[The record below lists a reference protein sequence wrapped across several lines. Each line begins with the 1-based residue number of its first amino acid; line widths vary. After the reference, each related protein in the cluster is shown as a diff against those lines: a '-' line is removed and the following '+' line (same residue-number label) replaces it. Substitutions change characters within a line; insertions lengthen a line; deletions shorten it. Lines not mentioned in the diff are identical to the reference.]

1 MRVKIDE
8 APQDLRRRAAH
19 RLESIRGTPMGA
31 GADGARLGDEAC
43 PIYRPDIK
51 GVAYWEFE
59 IVGLKGTQ
67 ARDRKGEGNGVGFM
81 LATAGRHDVP
91 LSHWSLG
98 IEPPSRALEAKAAD
112 SGKVARVVKLDTL
125 AYAAED
131 AVGTYLAHVGQFPPL
146 ISGIGTDLKKR
157 QGISSV
163 TALPGTA
170 SENDDAPAELA
181 LSRGGAPVP
190 KLKVTAWRS
199 WADAKRRYAA
209 AYKPHLTAL
218 AEHAAAAWEIEDLL
232 AKFGEGIQEG
242 GRLTVP
248 LLKPGKAEVTGDGA
262 KAIRM
267 SRIERPAPAVVL
279 EAAPTDGQKETGF
292 QLEISYE
299 DGTQEVLAFFV
310 VPKGAPSNFRSRLPQ
325 N

>member
-31 GADGARLGDEAC
+31 GADNACLGDEAC

-59 IVGLKGTQ
+59 IIGLKGTQ

-81 LATAGRHDVP
+81 LATAGRHDIP
-91 LSHWSLG
+91 LSHWSLS
-98 IEPPSRALEAKAAD
+98 IEPPSRALDAKSAKP
-112 SGKVARVVKLDTL
+112 GGVARIVKLDTL

-131 AVGTYLAHVGQFPPL
+131 ASGTYLAHVGQFPPL
-146 ISGIGTDLKKR
+146 IAGIGTDLKKR
-157 QGISSV
+157 QGISTV
-163 TALPGTA
+163 TALPGKP
-170 SENDDAPAELA
+170 SDSDDAPTELA

-209 AYKPHLTAL
+209 VYKPHLTAL
-218 AEHAAAAWEIEDLL
+218 AEHAAASWETEDLL
-232 AKFGEGIQEG
+232 AKFGEGIQQG
-242 GRLTVP
+242 QRLTVP
-248 LLKPGKAEVTGDGA
+248 LLKPGKAELKGDGA

-267 SRIERPAPAVVL
+267 SRVERPAPAVVL
-279 EAAPTDGQKETGF
+279 EAVQLDGQTETSF
-292 QLEISYE
+292 QLDIFYE

-310 VPKGAPSNFRSRLPQ
+310 VPKGAPSNFRSRLPH